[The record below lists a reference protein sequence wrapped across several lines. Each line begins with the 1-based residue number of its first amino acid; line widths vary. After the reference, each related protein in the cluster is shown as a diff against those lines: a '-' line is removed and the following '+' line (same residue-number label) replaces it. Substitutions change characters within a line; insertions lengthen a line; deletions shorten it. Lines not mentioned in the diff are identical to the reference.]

1 MTKKPMNPRG
11 VCTVSPAMKHTAI
24 LSARSPRTN
33 RGAVL
38 VVLVAVGVAA
48 AACSSAAATGKT
60 AGAAGNSPTVGV
72 GHTSKGTVLVNAAG
86 RTLYAFSADTA
97 QTIVCGSTCTPIWPV
112 ESVAAGTMPTAGP
125 GVTGTLGTV
134 TRSDGTHQVT
144 YNGLLLYTYAGDSGP
159 DQLNGQGIV
168 EQYGA
173 TKGTWSA
180 VTPTSTSAAPA
191 APAAAPAA
199 PAPTTTAPAAP
210 ATTAPKPAA
219 PAPTTTAP
227 APATTAP
234 RPAPTTTVPPTT
246 TTTSGG
252 TWA

>member
-1 MTKKPMNPRG
+1 MNPPG
-11 VCTVSPAMKHTAI
+11 VCTVSPAMEHPAI
-24 LSARSPRTN
+24 LSARSSRTN

-38 VVLVAVGVAA
+38 AVLAAVGVAA
-48 AACSSAAATGKT
+48 AACTSAAATGKT
-60 AGAAGNSPTVGV
+60 AGAAANSPTVGV
-72 GHTSKGTVLVNAAG
+72 GHSSKGAVLVNAAG
-86 RTLYAFSADTA
+86 RTLYAFSADTP
-97 QTIVCGSTCTPIWPV
+97 QMIVCGSTCTPIWPV
-112 ESVAAGTMPTAGP
+112 ESVAAGTTPTAGP

-180 VTPTSTSAAPA
+180 VTPTSTSAAAAGAAAPA
-191 APAAAPAA
+191 APAPANPAPAAPTTTAPRPAA

-210 ATTAPKPAA
+210 ATTAPP
-219 PAPTTTAP
+219 
-227 APATTAP
+227 
-234 RPAPTTTVPPTT
+234 PAPTTTVPPTT

-252 TWA
+252 AWA